1 MAKSII
7 HAKVDASV
15 YFIQAARNSKV
26 QAFADELRNLVD
38 VGPNVITKV
47 IYSAPLPGDV
57 ENGNC
62 NDTGFIT
69 TTLLRDWTP
78 FSEANF

>member
-1 MAKSII
+1 LIAGGIGVTPILSMAKSII

-38 VGPNVITKV
+38 VGPNVITSETVHAK
-47 IYSAPLPGDV
+47 YSCLFAR
-57 ENGNC
+57 
-62 NDTGFIT
+62 TGC
-69 TTLLRDWTP
+69 R
-78 FSEANF
+78 